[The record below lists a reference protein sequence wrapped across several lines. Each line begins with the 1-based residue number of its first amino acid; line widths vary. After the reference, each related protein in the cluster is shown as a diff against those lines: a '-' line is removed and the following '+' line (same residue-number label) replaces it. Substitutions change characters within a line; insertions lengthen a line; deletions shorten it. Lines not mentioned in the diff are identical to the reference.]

1 MTSFNHTMIFFKL
14 NDSYKFS
21 DIYTSHN
28 NCRGDMLTTQLL
40 QNLLQ
45 GVLSR
50 DEVIAKFN

>member
-1 MTSFNHTMIFFKL
+1 MTSFNHPMIFFKL

-21 DIYTSHN
+21 DIYASHN